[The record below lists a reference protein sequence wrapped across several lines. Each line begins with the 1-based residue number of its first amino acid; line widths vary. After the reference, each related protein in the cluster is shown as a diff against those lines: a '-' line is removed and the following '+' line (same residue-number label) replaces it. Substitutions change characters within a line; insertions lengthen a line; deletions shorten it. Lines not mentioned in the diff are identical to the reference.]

1 MWVRLRFWLAALV
14 RRTRFEQEI
23 ADELA
28 FHLRAR
34 TDEWVRR
41 GLSPRAALR
50 RARIELGNVDRI
62 KDDLREVRFGGWLA
76 RLVQDLRYGCRTLRK
91 RPGITAVG
99 VASLAVG
106 IGSSTFFFSEFNA
119 FFLRPLPGARDPAAL
134 VAIGEPLSYPV
145 FARVREL
152 EDTVEAAAAYIG
164 PVPFTVAVDGSAGGG
179 ERAFGHHVSPEYFA
193 TLGVVPTVGRL
204 LGPETERVG
213 SEPVVVVSHQ
223 FWTRRLDADPG
234 AVGRALRV
242 NGRSATLVGIA
253 AEGFRGVFPVTPADV
268 FVPVTAGAWFAPELG
283 GNVLADPEV
292 NWFQVVVR
300 LAASASVPAAEAAF
314 DSVTRATEVPRPD
327 VEEARRA
334 GRLVSVLPAGR
345 AGRFTTEQ
353 RRRIVALSGLLMA
366 LVLTLACANLAGLLL
381 ARAGERRR
389 EMAVRLALGADP
401 REDWSGCC

>member
-1 MWVRLRFWLAALV
+1 MWVRLRFWLAVLV
-14 RRTRFEQEI
+14 RRTRFEQEV

-41 GLSPRAALR
+41 GLSPGAALR

-106 IGSSTFFFSEFNA
+106 IGTSTFFFSQFNA
-119 FFLRPLPGARDPAAL
+119 FFLRPLPGARDPGAL
-134 VAIGEPLSYPV
+134 VAIGEPLSYPA

-179 ERAFGHHVSPEYFA
+179 ERAFGHHVSPGYFA
-193 TLGVVPTVGRL
+193 TLGVAPAVGRL
-204 LGPETERVG
+204 LDPEMDRVG

-223 FWTRRLDADPG
+223 FWTRRLGCRPSRRGSGVTSQRPECHTRWRRGGGIPG
-234 AVGRALRV
+234 RVPGDSGGRLCAGH
-242 NGRSATLVGIA
+242 GRCVV
-253 AEGFRGVFPVTPADV
+253 R
-268 FVPVTAGAWFAPELG
+268 AGARGQRSGQPRGQLVSGRGAFG
-283 GNVLADPEV
+283 GRGPL
-292 NWFQVVVR
+292 
-300 LAASASVPAAEAAF
+300 PAAEAGVRFGDPGDGGPA
-314 DSVTRATEVPRPD
+314 
-327 VEEARRA
+327 ARR
-334 GRLVSVLPAGR
+334 
-345 AGRFTTEQ
+345 
-353 RRRIVALSGLLMA
+353 
-366 LVLTLACANLAGLLL
+366 
-381 ARAGERRR
+381 
-389 EMAVRLALGADP
+389 
-401 REDWSGCC
+401 